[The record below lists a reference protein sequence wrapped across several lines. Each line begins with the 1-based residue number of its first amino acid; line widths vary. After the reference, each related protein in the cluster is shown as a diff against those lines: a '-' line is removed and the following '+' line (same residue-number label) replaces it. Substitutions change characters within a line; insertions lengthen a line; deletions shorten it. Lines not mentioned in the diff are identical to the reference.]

1 MNKSALKKQSP
12 QALAARSKAR
22 LKGSKERIKEVAFKA
37 KVADNMPSY
46 DLDYMS
52 DTSAAMMLKTPKG
65 SRVLLFAVLSVVI
78 VLLIWAAW
86 ADVDEVTRGEGKVIP
101 STHLQVV
108 QNLEGGILKELYVA
122 EGDMVKKGQSLMQLD
137 DTRFA
142 SSFRESEVEYF
153 SLLASIARLKSEI
166 NDTPLVF
173 PKELDKFPEYKKRER
188 EIFKSRQQSKE
199 SELSIVKE
207 QVEQVQQDLKS
218 TQAQKRRLERSRR
231 LLKREYEMT
240 KPLARQGVVSE
251 VEMIQLEQRL
261 NDLEGEL
268 ETTGLA
274 IPKLESSY
282 KETQQQEQEV
292 RLEFKEKAVSEL
304 KEAEVKIAQ
313 LVESRSSIEDQ
324 VQRTSVR
331 SPVAGIVKKINIT
344 TIGGVVQPGMNLIEI
359 VPLEDTLL
367 VEAKIRPKDIA
378 FIRLGL
384 KAVVKFTAYD
394 FAIYGGLDGIV
405 EHISADTIQDEEDE
419 SYYLVRIRTEES
431 NLGSKD
437 KPLPII
443 PGMLAGV
450 DIITGKKTVLDYLLK
465 PILRAKQNA
474 LTER

>member
-1 MNKSALKKQSP
+1 MNKPAPKMQGQQAQKGRLK
-12 QALAARSKAR
+12 AAKAR
-22 LKGSKERIKEVAFKA
+22 PKERAFKA
-37 KVADNMPSY
+37 KPADNMPSY

-65 SRVLLFAVLSVVI
+65 SRILLFTVLVVVI
-78 VLLIWAAW
+78 VLLIWSAW
-86 ADVDEVTRGEGKVIP
+86 ADIDEVTRGSGKVIP

-153 SLLASIARLKSEI
+153 SLLASIARLKAEI
-166 NDTPLVF
+166 NETPLSF
-173 PKELDKFPEYKKRER
+173 SNELDKFPEYKKRER
-188 EIFKSRQQSKE
+188 EIYKSRLQSME

-207 QVEQVQQDLKS
+207 QAEQVQQDLKS
-218 TQAQKRRLERSRR
+218 TQAQKKRLERSKR

-261 NDLEGEL
+261 NDLDGEL
-268 ETTGLA
+268 ETSSLA
-274 IPKLESSY
+274 IPKLESSF
-282 KETQQQEQEV
+282 KEAKQQEQEV
-292 RLEFKEKAVSEL
+292 RLEFKEKAVAEL
-304 KEAEVKIAQ
+304 KEAEVKLAQ
-313 LVESRSSIEDQ
+313 LKESRSSIEDQ

-331 SPVAGIVKKINIT
+331 SPVAGIVKKIDIT
-344 TIGGVVQPGMNLIEI
+344 TIGGVVQPGMNLVEI

-367 VEAKIRPKDIA
+367 IEAKIRPKDIA

-394 FAIYGGLDGIV
+394 FAIYGGLDGVV

-419 SYYLVRIRTEES
+419 SYYLVRIRTDES
-431 NLGSKD
+431 NLGSKE

-443 PGMLAGV
+443 PGMLADV